1 MQNSWWIADAKV
13 FLLAR
18 WRIRQIWYSQKIKS
32 WHFQLLVAIIFELI
46 RSMIYCD
53 MWCLVLELAQSTEI
67 MAWNIN
73 QVLSEWNRNQ
83 GEMVDATDVKINA
96 LSNSVHLCSCVCS
109 CFDILFLFN
118 RRFALVTNN
127 VLSIIWVFWFTRA
140 IRIWS
145 IFLSRLKQYLYH
157 QLETRSRSAD
167 RPASAVNISFT
178 GSLGKSLSCNS
189 IFKQLIHKLACICF
203 ELRDKTFFKPFW
215 WHVFRGSV
223 IWRSTFA
230 GLSWL
235 EPKEFLRRHSYKKLY
250 WRMFAQFRSHKTQ
263 TFSVIEY

>member
-1 MQNSWWIADAKV
+1 MLKIQLRQCNEILKSANDGRWKVLSFEGVHFLDSMCIVAILNLISWKIANDTYIKQVQNSWWIADAKV

-73 QVLSEWNRNQ
+73 QVLFEWNRNQ

-145 IFLSRLKQYLYH
+145 IFF
-157 QLETRSRSAD
+157 
-167 RPASAVNISFT
+167 V
-178 GSLGKSLSCNS
+178 
-189 IFKQLIHKLACICF
+189 
-203 ELRDKTFFKPFW
+203 
-215 WHVFRGSV
+215 
-223 IWRSTFA
+223 
-230 GLSWL
+230 
-235 EPKEFLRRHSYKKLY
+235 
-250 WRMFAQFRSHKTQ
+250 
-263 TFSVIEY
+263 